1 MKKHLTNSQKK
12 EYIYYLSLVSAV
24 LNGTSPEIPYENCK
38 LEKMKQISRD
48 TRTDAIFDEAIILLS
63 KRCEVPEE
71 LLSYAK
77 DNLNHY
83 IYIDTLMNFEIEKI
97 LKAFDENKIYNLPMK
112 GYFLKKDYPN
122 PFERSISDY
131 DILFDLKD
139 IDRIKNVFENNGYKF
154 LKNDDQQYHFTKKPF
169 MYIEMHHSLVKK
181 SDKNYSLLANQL
193 EIAKT
198 RNGYSYSKE
207 MSYEDYYIY
216 MLIHSAK
223 HFSGGG
229 IGLRMLADEY
239 VFYRKYADT
248 LDWEYINS
256 RLKKCGIDS
265 FEKKLRAVALKWFS
279 PESEIQDF
287 DDVEEYIL
295 MSFALGRA
303 DVAVMSVMEKQRV
316 DADTGKKKSRLANFI
331 ASLFPGKET
340 MSIKYPFVEKMPFLL
355 PYSWICMW
363 SRRAFI
369 DKDIHIKE
377 GFYNRTSYTD
387 DDIVYFNHIQNEA
400 GLGDKSI

>member
-1 MKKHLTNSQKK
+1 MKKHLTDSQKK

-63 KRCEVPEE
+63 KRCEVPDE

-139 IDRIKNVFENNGYKF
+139 IDRIKNVFKDNGYKF

-223 HFSGGG
+223 HFSEGG

-248 LDWEYINS
+248 LDWKYINS

-369 DKDIHIKE
+369 DKNIHIKE

>member
-1 MKKHLTNSQKK
+1 MKKHLTDSQKK

-63 KRCEVPEE
+63 KRCEVPDE

-223 HFSGGG
+223 HFSEGG

-248 LDWEYINS
+248 LDWKYINS

-331 ASLFPGKET
+331 ASLFPGKEI
-340 MSIKYPFVEKMPFLL
+340 MSIKYPFIEKMPFLL

-369 DKDIHIKE
+369 DKDIKIKE

>member
-1 MKKHLTNSQKK
+1 MKKHLTDSQKK

-63 KRCEVPEE
+63 KRCEVPDE

-248 LDWEYINS
+248 LDWKYINS

-279 PESEIQDF
+279 PESEIKDF

-316 DADTGKKKSRLANFI
+316 DAGTGKKKSRLANFI
-331 ASLFPGKET
+331 ASLFPGKEA

-387 DDIVYFNHIQNEA
+387 DDIGYFNHIQNEA

>member
-1 MKKHLTNSQKK
+1 MKKHLTDSQKK
-12 EYIYYLSLVSAV
+12 EYIYYLSLVSSV

-38 LEKMKQISRD
+38 LEKMKQISKD
-48 TRTDAIFDEAIILLS
+48 TRTDAIFDEAIIMLS
-63 KRCEVPEE
+63 KRCEVPDE

-83 IYIDTLMNFEIEKI
+83 IYIDTLMSFEIEKI

-131 DILFDLKD
+131 DILFEFKD

-193 EIAKT
+193 EIAKA
-198 RNGYSYSKE
+198 RKGYSYSKE
-207 MSYEDYYIY
+207 MSCEDYYIY
-216 MLIHSAK
+216 MLIHSSK
-223 HFSGGG
+223 HFSQGG
-229 IGLRMLADEY
+229 IGLRMIADEY

-248 LDWEYINS
+248 LDWKYINS

-265 FEKKLRAVALKWFS
+265 FEKKLRTISLKWFS
-279 PESEIQDF
+279 PESEIKDF

-316 DADTGKKKSRLANFI
+316 DAGTGKKKSRLANFI
-331 ASLFPGKET
+331 ESLFPGKET

-387 DDIVYFNHIQNEA
+387 DDIGYFNHIQNEA

>member
-1 MKKHLTNSQKK
+1 MKKHLTDSQKK

-63 KRCEVPEE
+63 KRCEVPDE

-223 HFSGGG
+223 HFSEGG

-248 LDWEYINS
+248 LDWKYINS

-265 FEKKLRAVALKWFS
+265 FEKKLRAVSLKWFS
-279 PESEIQDF
+279 PDSEIKDF

-331 ASLFPGKET
+331 ASLFPGKEI
-340 MSIKYPFVEKMPFLL
+340 MSIKYPFIEKMPFLL

-369 DKDIHIKE
+369 DKDIKIKE

>member
-1 MKKHLTNSQKK
+1 MKKHLTDSQKK

-38 LEKMKQISRD
+38 LEKMKQISKD

-223 HFSGGG
+223 HFSEGG

-248 LDWEYINS
+248 LDWKYINS
-256 RLKKCGIDS
+256 RLKKCGLDS
-265 FEKKLRAVALKWFS
+265 FEKKLRAVSLKWFS
-279 PESEIQDF
+279 PDSEIKDF

-303 DVAVMSVMEKQRV
+303 DVAVMSGMEKQRV

-331 ASLFPGKET
+331 ASLFPGKEI

-369 DKDIHIKE
+369 DKNIHIKE

>member
-1 MKKHLTNSQKK
+1 MKKHLTDSQKK

-63 KRCEVPEE
+63 KRCKVPDE

-223 HFSGGG
+223 HFSEGG

-239 VFYRKYADT
+239 VFYRKYADS
-248 LDWEYINS
+248 LDWKYINS

-265 FEKKLRAVALKWFS
+265 FEKKLRAVAMKWFS
-279 PESEIQDF
+279 PDIEIKDF

-303 DVAVMSVMEKQRV
+303 DVAVMSGMEKQRV

>member
-1 MKKHLTNSQKK
+1 MKKHLTDSQKK
-12 EYIYYLSLVSAV
+12 EYIYYLSLVSSV

-38 LEKMKQISRD
+38 LEKMKQISKD

-63 KRCEVPEE
+63 KRCEVPDE

-83 IYIDTLMNFEIEKI
+83 IYIDTLMSFEIEKI

-131 DILFDLKD
+131 DILFDFKD
-139 IDRIKNVFENNGYKF
+139 IDRIKNIFENNGYKF

-193 EIAKT
+193 EIAKV
-198 RNGYSYSKE
+198 RKGYSYSKE
-207 MSYEDYYIY
+207 MSCEDYYIY
-216 MLIHSAK
+216 MLIHSSK
-223 HFSGGG
+223 HFSEGG
-229 IGLRMLADEY
+229 IGLRMIADEY

-248 LDWEYINS
+248 LDWKYINS

-265 FEKKLRAVALKWFS
+265 FEKKLRTISLKWFS
-279 PESEIQDF
+279 PESEINDF

-316 DADTGKKKSRLANFI
+316 DAGTGKKKSRLANFI
-331 ASLFPGKET
+331 ESLFPGKET

-387 DDIVYFNHIQNEA
+387 DDIGYFNHIQNES

>member
-1 MKKHLTNSQKK
+1 MKKHLTDSQKK

-223 HFSGGG
+223 HFSEGG

-248 LDWEYINS
+248 LDWKYINS
-256 RLKKCGIDS
+256 RLKKCGLDS
-265 FEKKLRAVALKWFS
+265 FEKKLRAVSVKWFS
-279 PESEIQDF
+279 PDSEIKDF

-303 DVAVMSVMEKQRV
+303 DVAVMSGMEKQRV

-331 ASLFPGKET
+331 ASLFPGKEI
-340 MSIKYPFVEKMPFLL
+340 MSIKYPFLEKMPFLL

-369 DKDIHIKE
+369 DKNIHIKE